1 MEAAG
6 TEALTTLKVL
16 IAPLPLVDCK
26 YKQFKEAI
34 ERHVRP
40 KERLLLS
47 ERTKFWQLRQQP
59 GEPVDNY
66 LQRIRLAAK
75 QCQFEKLT
83 EKTAAE
89 ELCRVQLISGLEDK
103 SMTTRVLN
111 YLETKETSTADELVD
126 FIRRQLDVSEFTQGQ
141 GQVKSGQ
148 ILLTKGKMSNSFR
161 AKSSNPVSFS
171 KTRSKP
177 WRFFL
182 FPPPIALNFLCKKV
196 SPRHLKQNE
205 KTSKIEFLLKLTAG
219 VRSQCP
225 EGLMKKHLSDDV
237 YT

>member
-1 MEAAG
+1 M
-6 TEALTTLKVL
+6 L

-103 SMTTRVLN
+103 WMTTRVLN

-177 WRFFL
+177 SFSVDKTVPKQTFL
-182 FPPPIALNFLCKKV
+182 IVQNVALSMLTDIALHTVKFVKSV
-196 SPRHLKQNE
+196 GV
-205 KTSKIEFLLKLTAG
+205 KTISARY
-219 VRSQCP
+219 VRN
-225 EGLMKKHLSDDV
+225 L
-237 YT
+237 